1 MRTHASFKR
10 LIVLILA
17 PLIIACG
24 SPQAQV
30 VRETVIVNQ
39 TSAPVVQTVIVEATS
54 DTETD
59 TAQTEPTAAPN
70 PGGKLTQLNPTL
82 GDVRVRQAIAYCI
95 DRLEIAKARYPF
107 LSDDER
113 QALMIDSFVPSNH
126 WAYSDDITKYPFDP
140 AQGIALLEEAGWQ
153 SSGPGVRYREDG
165 TPLSIKFLSAD
176 TPTSQNIGAVMEQ
189 QLINNCGIQIIR
201 THAPGSYFLG
211 ARTGVQV
218 RDFELTSFSWVGQP
232 DPSGSTLYACNQIP
246 TPENNWEG
254 QNFMGWCNQTA
265 SNAILAAN
273 NTLVRDERAKQFAI
287 FQKEFTKDMV
297 SLPLYQIFDVVAAG
311 NNVENF
317 KADATQTIFGNAGEW
332 SLKDGSDNLII
343 AINSEPDTL
352 WGLISAEI
360 TTSDILA
367 FLLGDGITSYNYD
380 YQAPGSLTRL
390 PSLENGGATN
400 TEVEVTAGDTVWT
413 TAGEAAELAPG
424 VEVVDSTGNT
434 ITYESGTIKMNQLA
448 VTFETIPGL
457 KWEDGEPVVKADYE
471 LALKINCDPES
482 GSVSLTLC
490 ESRASVDFASDTTYT
505 ITYHPGAQW
514 ANYSVYG
521 LGSYPSHQVLSDGRK
536 LADVPVNEWASLP
549 EIAEMPLSTGPYKLV
564 EWVKGQKLVFE
575 ANPNYYKGEVPI
587 KTLTLQVI
595 PDTTQAVAQLMTGSV
610 DIIDYA
616 GTGTEQESVINAG
629 KEGKLQVITFPSATW
644 AHLDMNLYLP

>member
-1 MRTHASFKR
+1 MQTQRIFKR
-10 LIVLILA
+10 LIVLVLA
-17 PLIIACG
+17 PFMLACG

-54 DTETD
+54 DSD
-59 TAQTEPTAAPN
+59 IAQTEPTPATTSS
-70 PGGKLTQLNPTL
+70 GGRLTQLSPTL

-95 DRLEIAKARYPF
+95 DRLEIAKSRYPF
-107 LSDDER
+107 LSDEER
-113 QALMIDSFVPSNH
+113 QALMIDSFLPSTH

-140 AQGIALLEEAGWQ
+140 EKGKALLDDAGWKDDG
-153 SSGPGVRYREDG
+153 SGGVRYRDDG
-165 TPLSIKFLSAD
+165 TPLSIKLLSAD
-176 TPTSQNIGAVMEQ
+176 TSTSQNVGAVMEQ
-189 QLINNCGIQIIR
+189 QLINNCGIQLIR

-218 RDFELTSFSWVGQP
+218 RDFELTFFSWVGQP
-232 DPSGSTLYACNQIP
+232 DPGSTTLYACNQIP

-254 QNFMGWCNQTA
+254 QNFMGWCNPTA

-273 NTLVRDERAKQFAI
+273 NTLVREERIKQFAI

-297 SLPLYQIFDVVAAG
+297 SLPLYQVFDVVAAS

-332 SLKDGSDNLII
+332 RLKDGGDNLIV
-343 AINSEPDTL
+343 AITSEPDTL

-360 TTSDILA
+360 TTADILS
-367 FLLGDGITSYNYD
+367 FLLGDGITSYDYD

-390 PSLENGGATN
+390 PTLENGGAVN
-400 TEVEVTAGDTVWT
+400 QEVEVTEGDTVWT

-424 VEVVDSTGNT
+424 VEVVDSTGQT
-434 ITYESGTIKMNQLA
+434 LTYESGTIKMNQLS
-448 VTFETIPGL
+448 VTFESIPGL
-457 KWEDGEPVVKADYE
+457 KWEDGEPVVQADYE
-471 LALKINCDPES
+471 LALKINCDPNS
-482 GSVSLTLC
+482 GAVTLTLC
-490 ESRASVDFASDTTYT
+490 ESREKVEFASDTTYT
-505 ITYHPGAQW
+505 ITYVPGAQW

-521 LGSYPSHQVLSDGRK
+521 LGAYPSHQVLSDGRK

-549 EIAEMPLSTGPYKLV
+549 EIAEKPLSTGPYKLV

-610 DIIDYA
+610 DIIDFA
-616 GTGTEQESVINAG
+616 GTEQEAVLNAG
-629 KEGKLQVITFPSATW
+629 KEGKIQVISFPSATW
-644 AHLDMNLYLP
+644 SHMDMNLYVP

>member
-1 MRTHASFKR
+1 MQTQRILKR
-10 LIVLILA
+10 LIVLVLA
-17 PLIIACG
+17 PFLLACG

-54 DTETD
+54 ESD
-59 TAQTEPTAAPN
+59 TAQVEPTAASST
-70 PGGKLTQLNPTL
+70 GGKLTQLNPTL

-107 LSDDER
+107 LSDEER

-140 AQGIALLEEAGWQ
+140 EKGKALLEEAGWKDN
-153 SSGPGVRYREDG
+153 GGGGVRYRDDG

-176 TPTSQNIGAVMEQ
+176 TATSQNIGAVMEQ
-189 QLINNCGIQIIR
+189 QLINNCGIQLIR

-254 QNFMGWCNQTA
+254 QNFMGWCNPTA

-273 NTLVRDERAKQFAI
+273 NTLVREERIKQFAI

-297 SLPLYQIFDVVAAG
+297 SLPLYQVFDVVAAS

-317 KADATQTIFGNAGEW
+317 KADATQTIFGNAYEW
-332 SLKDGSDNLII
+332 RLKDGSDNMII

-360 TTSDILA
+360 TTADILA
-367 FLLGDGITSYNYD
+367 FLLGDGITSYDYD

-390 PSLENGGATN
+390 PTLENGGAVN
-400 TEVEVTAGDTVWT
+400 NEVEVTEGDTVWSID
-413 TAGEAAELAPG
+413 GEAVTLAPG
-424 VEVVDSTGNT
+424 VEVVDSTGQAV
-434 ITYESGTIKMNQLA
+434 TYESGTIKMNQLS
-448 VTFETIPGL
+448 VTFESIPGL
-457 KWEDGEPVVKADYE
+457 KWEDGEPVVQADYE
-471 LALKINCDPES
+471 LALKINCDPNS

-505 ITYHPGAQW
+505 ITYLPGAQW

-521 LGSYPSHQVLSDGRK
+521 LGAYPSHQVLSDGRK

-549 EIAEMPLSTGPYKLV
+549 EIAEKPLSTGPYKLV

-575 ANPNYYKGEVPI
+575 ANPNYYRGEVPI

-595 PDTTQAVAQLMTGSV
+595 PDTTQAVAQLMTGSI

-616 GTGTEQESVINAG
+616 GTEQEAVLNAG
-629 KEGKLQVITFPSATW
+629 KGGKIQVISFPSATW